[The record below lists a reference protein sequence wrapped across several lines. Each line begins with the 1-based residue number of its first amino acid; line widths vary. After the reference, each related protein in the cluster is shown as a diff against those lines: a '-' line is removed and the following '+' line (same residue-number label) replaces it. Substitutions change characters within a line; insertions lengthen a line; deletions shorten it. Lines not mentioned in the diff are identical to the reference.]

1 MRTFTQEEAQK
12 MFETLCF
19 MAIYEA
25 GKPDTFYKE
34 GSRDWHWQDTANRA
48 GIFEAFKRLARKT
61 VDAVKG
67 G

>member
-1 MRTFTQEEAQK
+1 